1 MALIARKVRKSVP
14 RPANED
20 RRPEILEATCRM
32 IAREGVHN
40 FTMGQVAKEAG
51 ISRALISYYFQ
62 TRGELLRDALA
73 FAEQRA
79 IAEIASRA
87 SASGTAVERLTDTL
101 ALEFDGSPAVR
112 ENWLLWE
119 SLTEAAMFEQD
130 LRGPID
136 PWSLTWNQ
144 AIAEMIRD
152 GQRAKE
158 IPGALDP
165 NATAERL
172 TGLVDG
178 LGPRWLLGEITAE
191 RAQRLLRA
199 AIDAELGAGRSRS

>member
-1 MALIARKVRKSVP
+1 MP
-14 RPANED
+14 RPPNED
-20 RRPEILEATCRM
+20 RQPEILEATCRM

-51 ISRALISYYFQ
+51 ISRALIAYYFQ

-87 SASGTAVERLTDTL
+87 SVTGTAVERLTETL
-101 ALEFDGSPAVR
+101 ALEFDDAPAVR

-119 SLTEAAMFEQD
+119 SLTEAAMFETD

-136 PWSLTWNQ
+136 QWSTAWNQ
-144 AIAEMIRD
+144 AIAQMIRD
-152 GQRAKE
+152 GQREKS
-158 IPGALDP
+158 IPKKLDP
-165 NATAERL
+165 DATAERL
-172 TGLVDG
+172 TGLVNG
-178 LGPRWLLGEITAE
+178 LGPRWLLGEITAD
-191 RAQRLLRA
+191 RARA
-199 AIDAELGAGRSRS
+199 LVRASITAELK